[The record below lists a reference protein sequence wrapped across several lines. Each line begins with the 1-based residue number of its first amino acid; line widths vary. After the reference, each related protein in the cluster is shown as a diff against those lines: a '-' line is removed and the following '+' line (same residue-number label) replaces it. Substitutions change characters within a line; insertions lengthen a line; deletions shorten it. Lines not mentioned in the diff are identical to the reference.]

1 MAKIGSK
8 VKPAW
13 GTYMAEDNMRYMFDT
28 NTLNEIIKRTI
39 DTGNFDKKDK
49 YFITPVQYSEILQ
62 TKNILVRK
70 KLLMGFEVI
79 KGIIPIEEVHIHSA
93 PWGHFPW
100 GHGPW
105 GGGDGKYY
113 GQILRKLSEC
123 SGNKSSRGDG
133 FDSLIIE
140 TCKMNRMTLITND
153 RTVQKICR
161 NIGVDWLTLEAFLG
175 GRIVTTDCTDYTDF

>member
-1 MAKIGSK
+1 
-8 VKPAW
+8 
-13 GTYMAEDNMRYMFDT
+13 MAEDNMRYMFDT

-49 YFITPVQYSEILQ
+49 YFITSVQYSEILQ
-62 TKNILVRK
+62 TKDILVRK
-70 KLLMGFEVI
+70 KLLMGVEVI

-93 PWGHFPW
+93 PWGHHPW

-133 FDSLIIE
+133 FDALIIE
-140 TCKMNRMTLITND
+140 VCKMNRMTLITND

-161 NIGVDWLTLEAFLG
+161 NIGVVWLTLEAFLG
-175 GRIVTTDCTDYTDF
+175 GRIVK

>member
-1 MAKIGSK
+1 VCGLK
-8 VKPAW
+8 VKPVW
-13 GTYMAEDNMRYMFDT
+13 GKNPPYMAGENMRYMFDT
-28 NTLNEIIKRTI
+28 NTLNEIIKQPI
-39 DTGNFDKKDK
+39 DTGNFGKKDK

-62 TKNILVRK
+62 TKNVLVRK
-70 KLLMGFEVI
+70 KLLGGFEVI

-93 PWGHFPW
+93 PWGHYPW

-113 GQILRKLSEC
+113 GQILRKLSGC

-133 FDSLIIE
+133 FDALIIE

-153 RTVQKICR
+153 RSVQKICVD
-161 NIGVDWLTLEAFLG
+161 IGVDWLTLEVFLTG
-175 GRIVTTDCTDYTDF
+175 

>member
-1 MAKIGSK
+1 
-8 VKPAW
+8 
-13 GTYMAEDNMRYMFDT
+13 
-28 NTLNEIIKRTI
+28 
-39 DTGNFDKKDK
+39 
-49 YFITPVQYSEILQ
+49 
-62 TKNILVRK
+62 
-70 KLLMGFEVI
+70 MGFEVI

-133 FDSLIIE
+133 FDALIVE

-175 GRIVTTDCTDYTDF
+175 ENYKSIQKAKVVVVRRSEIFCVDF